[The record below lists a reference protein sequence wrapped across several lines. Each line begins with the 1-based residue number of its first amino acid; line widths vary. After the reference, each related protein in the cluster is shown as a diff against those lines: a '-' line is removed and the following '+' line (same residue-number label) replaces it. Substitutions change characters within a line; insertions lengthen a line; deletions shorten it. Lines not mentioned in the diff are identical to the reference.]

1 LKKDLLGVQLLELG
15 FFEPETRNPKLE
27 TRNPKLETSNNRALT
42 VFLMSES
49 ILIVDDERGIRETLS
64 AVLRDEGFHADAVES
79 GEECLKAIARRA
91 YGCVLLDVW
100 LPGISGLETLQQ
112 MRDANSDVAVV
123 IISGHGNIETAVRA
137 TKLGAFDFIEKPL
150 SIEKTVLTIRNALRQ
165 RQLERANA
173 EMSAELKEEYEMV
186 GESVA
191 MRALRKQIAVVAPT
205 DGRVLISGESG
216 AGKELVARAIHAQ
229 SRRAAAPFIEVNSAA
244 IPEELIESE
253 LFGHVKGSF
262 TGATAAKKGKFELAD
277 GATLFL
283 DEVSDMSANVQAKV
297 LRVLEEQRFEPVG
310 SNTPINVDVRV
321 VAATNKRLDEEIEKG
336 TFRSDLF
343 FRLNVIPFEVPPLRE
358 RVEDVP
364 LLIDHF
370 NRRFAKAYGKKP
382 KVFDA
387 EAIELMQRYSWP
399 GNVREL
405 RNTIERVVILHQNHR
420 VAVTNL
426 PAFGDSEPPAS
437 SYRFPSFKEASDAY
451 HREFIQRKLDEAEGN
466 VSRAAELMG
475 IDRSHLYRRMRAL
488 GISVRGERA

>member
-1 LKKDLLGVQLLELG
+1 
-15 FFEPETRNPKLE
+15 
-27 TRNPKLETSNNRALT
+27 
-42 VFLMSES
+42 MSES
-49 ILIVDDERGIRETLS
+49 ILIVDDERGIRDTLS
-64 AVLRDEGFHADAVES
+64 AIFRDEGFAADAVET
-79 GEECLKAIARRA
+79 GEECLQAIGRRA

-112 MRDANSDVAVV
+112 MRDSNCDAAVI
-123 IISGHGNIETAVRA
+123 IISGHGNVETAVRA

-150 SIEKTVLTIRNALRQ
+150 SIERTVLTVRNALRQ
-165 RQLERANA
+165 RQLELVN
-173 EMSAELKEEYEMV
+173 EELSAELKQEYAMI
-186 GESVA
+186 GDSVA

-229 SRRAAAPFIEVNSAA
+229 SRRAGAPFIEINSAA

-253 LFGHVKGSF
+253 LFGHVKGAF

-283 DEVSDMSANVQAKV
+283 DEVSDMSPNVQAKV

-310 SNTPINVDVRV
+310 SNTPVTVDVRII
-321 VAATNKRLDEEIEKG
+321 AATNKRLDEEIEKG
-336 TFRSDLF
+336 TFRSDLY
-343 FRLNVIPFEVPPLRE
+343 FRLNVIPVEVPPLRE
-358 RVEDVP
+358 RLEDVP
-364 LLIDHF
+364 LLVEHF
-370 NRRFAKAYGKKP
+370 NERFAAAYGKKP
-382 KVFDA
+382 KGFEA
-387 EAIELMQRYSWP
+387 NAIEAMQAYPWP

-405 RNTIERVVILHQNHR
+405 KNTVERIVIMHNDHR
-420 VAVTNL
+420 VGIKDL
-426 PAFGDSEPPAS
+426 PSFGSAELPAS

-488 GISVRGERA
+488 GINVRS

>member
-1 LKKDLLGVQLLELG
+1 
-15 FFEPETRNPKLE
+15 
-27 TRNPKLETSNNRALT
+27 
-42 VFLMSES
+42 MSDS
-49 ILIVDDERGIRETLS
+49 ILIVDDERGIRESLS
-64 AVLRDEGFHADAVES
+64 AVLRDEGFAAEAVAS
-79 GEECLKAIARRA
+79 GEECLQALSRRA
-91 YGCVLLDVW
+91 YACVLLDVW
-100 LPGISGLETLQQ
+100 LPGISGLDTLKQI
-112 MRDANSDVAVV
+112 RELNSDAAVV
-123 IISGHGNIETAVRA
+123 IISGHGNVETAVRA

-150 SIEKTVLTIRNALRQ
+150 SIEKTVLTVRNALRQ
-165 RQLERANA
+165 RQLELANE
-173 EMSAELKEEYEMV
+173 EMAAELKEEYAMV
-186 GESVA
+186 GQSVA

-262 TGATAAKKGKFELAD
+262 TGATSAKKGKFELAD

-321 VAATNKRLDEEIEKG
+321 IAATNKRLDEEIEKG

-358 RVEDVP
+358 RIEDVQ
-364 LLIDHF
+364 LLAEHF
-370 NRRFAKAYGKKP
+370 NQRFAEAYGKKP
-382 KVFDA
+382 KTFA
-387 EAIELMQRYSWP
+387 PEAIDVMQRYSWP

-405 RNTIERVVILHQNHR
+405 RNTIERVVIMHQEHR
-420 VAVTNL
+420 VTIKDL
-426 PAFGDSEPPAS
+426 P
-437 SYRFPSFKEASDAY
+437 
-451 HREFIQRKLDEAEGN
+451 
-466 VSRAAELMG
+466 
-475 IDRSHLYRRMRAL
+475 
-488 GISVRGERA
+488 

>member
-1 LKKDLLGVQLLELG
+1 
-15 FFEPETRNPKLE
+15 
-27 TRNPKLETSNNRALT
+27 
-42 VFLMSES
+42 MSES

-420 VAVTNL
+420 VAITNL
-426 PAFGDSEPPAS
+426 PAFGESEPPAS

-488 GISVRGERA
+488 GIRAER

>member
-1 LKKDLLGVQLLELG
+1 
-15 FFEPETRNPKLE
+15 
-27 TRNPKLETSNNRALT
+27 
-42 VFLMSES
+42 MSES

-64 AVLRDEGFHADAVES
+64 AVLRDEGFAADAVGS
-79 GEECLKAIARRA
+79 GEECLRAVGRRA

-100 LPGISGLETLQQ
+100 LPGINGLETLRQ
-112 MRDANSDVAVV
+112 MRDADCDAAVV
-123 IISGHGNIETAVRA
+123 IISGHGNVETAVRA

-150 SIEKTVLTIRNALRQ
+150 SIEKTVLTVRNALRQ
-165 RQLERANA
+165 RQLERVN
-173 EMSAELKEEYEMV
+173 EELSAGLKEEYAMV

-191 MRALRKQIAVVAPT
+191 MRALRQQIKVVAPT

-229 SRRAAAPFIEVNSAA
+229 SRRAAAPFVEVNSAA

-253 LFGHVKGSF
+253 LFGHVKGAF
-262 TGATAAKKGKFELAD
+262 TGATAAKKGKFEIAD

-283 DEVSDMSANVQAKV
+283 DEVSDMSPNVQAKV
-297 LRVLEEQRFEPVG
+297 LRVLEEQRFEAVG
-310 SNTPINVDVRV
+310 SNTPVSVDVRV
-321 VAATNKRLDEEIEKG
+321 IAATNKRLDEEIEKG

-358 RVEDVP
+358 RLEDVP
-364 LLIDHF
+364 LLVDHF
-370 NRRFAKAYGKKP
+370 NQRFATAYGKKP
-382 KVFDA
+382 KRFDA
-387 EAIELMQRYSWP
+387 KAIEAMQKYSWP

-405 RNTIERVVILHQNHR
+405 RNTVERVMIMHQAPR
-420 VAVTNL
+420 VAVKDL
-426 PAFGDSEPPAS
+426 PAFGEEEPPAS

-451 HREFIQRKLDEAEGN
+451 HREFIQRKLDEAGGN

-488 GISVRGERA
+488 GINARG

>member
-1 LKKDLLGVQLLELG
+1 
-15 FFEPETRNPKLE
+15 
-27 TRNPKLETSNNRALT
+27 
-42 VFLMSES
+42 MSES
-49 ILIVDDERGIRETLS
+49 ILIVDDERGIRESLT
-64 AVLRDEGFHADAVES
+64 AVLRDEGFAPEAVAS
-79 GEECLKAIARRA
+79 GEECLKAIGQRA

-112 MRDANSDVAVV
+112 MREANSDAAVV

-150 SIEKTVLTIRNALRQ
+150 SIEKTVLTVRNALRQ
-165 RQLERANA
+165 RKLELANQTLA
-173 EMSAELKEEYEMV
+173 AELGAEYMMI
-186 GESVA
+186 GESVS

-216 AGKELVARAIHAQ
+216 VGKELVARAIHSQ
-229 SRRAAAPFIEVNSAA
+229 SRRASAPFVEVNSAA
-244 IPEELIESE
+244 IPEELVESE
-253 LFGHVKGSF
+253 LFGHVKGAF
-262 TGATAAKKGKFELAD
+262 TGATAAKKGKFDLAD

-310 SNTPINVDVRV
+310 SNTPVSVDVRV
-321 VAATNKRLDEEIEKG
+321 IAATNKKLDEEIEKG
-336 TFRSDLF
+336 TFRSDLY

-358 RVEDVP
+358 RLEDVP
-364 LLIDHF
+364 LLVEHF
-370 NRRFAKAYGKKP
+370 NHRFASAYGRKLLEFHTK
-382 KVFDA
+382 
-387 EAIELMQRYSWP
+387 AIEAMQNYPWP

-405 RNTIERVVILHQNHR
+405 RNTIERIVIMHDNSHK
-420 VAVTNL
+420 VAVKDL
-426 PAFGDSEPPAS
+426 PTFGSAELPAS

-451 HREFIQRKLDEAEGN
+451 HREFIQRKLEEADGN

-488 GISVRGERA
+488 GITARS

>member
-1 LKKDLLGVQLLELG
+1 
-15 FFEPETRNPKLE
+15 
-27 TRNPKLETSNNRALT
+27 
-42 VFLMSES
+42 MSES

-64 AVLRDEGFHADAVES
+64 AVLRDEGFAADAVAT
-79 GEECLKAIARRA
+79 GEECLKAVARRL

-100 LPGISGLETLQQ
+100 LPGIDGLETLRQ
-112 MRDANSDVAVV
+112 MRDSNCDAAVV

-150 SIEKTVLTIRNALRQ
+150 SIEKTVLVVRNALRQ
-165 RQLERANA
+165 RQLERVNEELA
-173 EMSAELKEEYEMV
+173 AELKQEYVMV

-216 AGKELVARAIHAQ
+216 TGKELVARALHAQ
-229 SRRAAAPFIEVNSAA
+229 SRRAGAPFVEVNSAA
-244 IPEELIESE
+244 IPQELIESE
-253 LFGHVKGSF
+253 LFGHVKGAF

-283 DEVSDMSANVQAKV
+283 DEVSDMSPGAQAKV
-297 LRVLEEQRFEPVG
+297 LRVLEEQRFEAVG
-310 SNTPINVDVRV
+310 SNSPVSVDVRV
-321 VAATNKRLDEEIEKG
+321 LAATNKRLEEEIEKG
-336 TFRSDLF
+336 SFRSDLF
-343 FRLNVIPFEVPPLRE
+343 FRLNVIPFEIPPLRE
-358 RVEDVP
+358 RAEDVP

-370 NRRFAKAYGKKP
+370 NQRFANAYGKKP
-382 KVFDA
+382 KRFDSRA
-387 EAIELMQRYSWP
+387 VQAMQNHSWP

-405 RNTIERVVILHQNHR
+405 RNTIERIVIMHEGHR
-420 VAVTNL
+420 VNPKDL
-426 PAFGDSEPPAS
+426 PAFGDAEPPAS

-488 GISVRGERA
+488 GISAKGERAGA

>member
-1 LKKDLLGVQLLELG
+1 
-15 FFEPETRNPKLE
+15 
-27 TRNPKLETSNNRALT
+27 
-42 VFLMSES
+42 MSES
-49 ILIVDDERGIRETLS
+49 ILIVDDERGIRESLS
-64 AVLRDEGFHADAVES
+64 AVLRDEGFAVDAVAT
-79 GEECLKAIARRA
+79 GEECLKAIGKRA

-112 MRDANSDVAVV
+112 MREAGCDAAVV
-123 IISGHGNIETAVRA
+123 IISGHGNVETAVRA

-150 SIEKTVLTIRNALRQ
+150 SIERTVLTVRNALRQ
-165 RQLERANA
+165 RRLELANQSLA
-173 EMSAELKEEYEMV
+173 AELNEEYVMI

-216 AGKELVARAIHAQ
+216 VGKELVARAIHAQ
-229 SRRAAAPFIEVNSAA
+229 SRRAAATFIEVNSAA

-253 LFGHVKGSF
+253 LFGHVKGAF

-310 SNTPINVDVRV
+310 SNTPVSVDVRII
-321 VAATNKRLDEEIEKG
+321 AATNKKLDEEIEKG
-336 TFRSDLF
+336 TFRSDLY

-358 RVEDVP
+358 RLEDVP
-364 LLIDHF
+364 QLVEHF
-370 NRRFAKAYGKKP
+370 NQRFAKAYAKKP
-382 KVFDA
+382 LRFDA
-387 EAIELMQRYSWP
+387 KALESMQNYPWP

-405 RNTIERVVILHQNHR
+405 RNTIERIVIMHTNQR
-420 VAVTNL
+420 VGVKDL
-426 PAFGDSEPPAS
+426 PAFGSAELPAS

-488 GISVRGERA
+488 GINVRG

>member
-1 LKKDLLGVQLLELG
+1 MD
-15 FFEPETRNPKLE
+15 
-27 TRNPKLETSNNRALT
+27 
-42 VFLMSES
+42 S

-64 AVLRDEGFHADAVES
+64 AVLRDEGFNAEAVAS

-91 YGCVLLDVW
+91 YGCILLDVW
-100 LPGISGLETLQQ
+100 MPGNNGLETLSQ
-112 MRDANSDVAVV
+112 MRALDCDAAVV
-123 IISGHGNIETAVRA
+123 IISGHGNVETAVRA

-150 SIEKTVLTIRNALRQ
+150 SIEKTVLTVRNALRQ
-165 RQLERANA
+165 RQLERANE
-173 EMSAELKEEYEMV
+173 EMSAELKAEYEMV

-191 MRALRKQIAVVAPT
+191 MRALRKQITVVAPT

-262 TGATAAKKGKFELAD
+262 TGATAAKKGKFEVAD

-283 DEVSDMSANVQAKV
+283 DEVSDMSPNVQAKV

-310 SNTPINVDVRV
+310 SNTPISVDVRV
-321 VAATNKRLDEEIEKG
+321 IAATNKRLDEEIEKG

-358 RVEDVP
+358 RLEDVE
-364 LLIDHF
+364 LLVDHF
-370 NRRFAKAYGKKP
+370 NQKFAKAYGKKP
-382 KVFDA
+382 KRFDPK
-387 EAIELMQRYSWP
+387 AIEAMQRYSWP

-405 RNTIERVVILHQNHR
+405 RNTVERVMILHQKGA
-420 VAVTNL
+420 VAVKDL
-426 PAFGDSEPPAS
+426 PVFGDEEPPAS

-451 HREFIQRKLDEAEGN
+451 HREFIQRKLDEAGGN

-488 GISVRGERA
+488 GLSARG

>member
-1 LKKDLLGVQLLELG
+1 
-15 FFEPETRNPKLE
+15 
-27 TRNPKLETSNNRALT
+27 
-42 VFLMSES
+42 MSDS
-49 ILIVDDERGIRETLS
+49 ILIVDDERGIRESLS
-64 AVLRDEGFHADAVES
+64 GVLRDEGFAAEAVAS
-79 GEECLKAIARRA
+79 GEECLQALARRA
-91 YGCVLLDVW
+91 YACVLLDVW
-100 LPGISGLETLQQ
+100 LPGISGLETLKQ
-112 MRDANSDVAVV
+112 MRESNSDAAVV
-123 IISGHGNIETAVRA
+123 IISGHGNVETAVRA

-150 SIEKTVLTIRNALRQ
+150 SIEKTVLTVRNALRQ

-173 EMSAELKEEYEMV
+173 EMSAELSAEYAMV

-229 SRRAAAPFIEVNSAA
+229 SRRAAAPFIEINSAA

-310 SNTPINVDVRV
+310 SNTPINVDVRII
-321 VAATNKRLDEEIEKG
+321 AATNKRLDEEIEKG
-336 TFRSDLF
+336 TFRADLF

-358 RVEDVP
+358 RMEDVP
-364 LLIDHF
+364 LLIEHF
-370 NRRFAKAYGKKP
+370 NERFAKAYGRKP
-382 KVFDA
+382 KQFAA

-405 RNTIERVVILHQNHR
+405 RNTIERVVIMHEDSR
-420 VAVTNL
+420 VSVRDL
-426 PAFGDSEPPAS
+426 PAFGDAEPPAS

-466 VSRAAELMG
+466 ISRAAELMG
-475 IDRSHLYRRMRAL
+475 IDRSHLYRRMKAL
-488 GISVRGERA
+488 GIAARGADR